1 MTRNIKRV
9 VYIVDI
15 LNIETII
22 KIRNTNSEMIQVYQS
37 LKGKNSDK

>member
-1 MTRNIKRV
+1 MARNIKRV

-37 LKGKNSDK
+37 LKRKNSGK